1 MAFHGVVKTSS
12 NLYPRPHNNDLQKK
26 LAQVANLIGTY
37 LHFCKKE
44 FRKKDIGRADVKTGS
59 PFLVFTNGD
68 LR

>member
-12 NLYPRPHNNDLQKK
+12 NLSPRPHKNYLQKK

-37 LHFCKKE
+37 IFEKE